1 MLSIQTTDDGKT
13 GAFKLLID
21 NEEVGIMEFHW
32 ENPDVFVITH
42 TEVSP
47 RTQRRGLG
55 KRTFSRSRRLCAPKR

>member
-32 ENPDVFVITH
+32 ETL
-42 TEVSP
+42 TSSSSP
-47 RTQRRGLG
+47 TR
-55 KRTFSRSRRLCAPKR
+55 K

>member
-32 ENPDVFVITH
+32 ENPIL
-42 TEVSP
+42 
-47 RTQRRGLG
+47 RAMRNNM
-55 KRTFSRSRRLCAPKR
+55 KM